1 MQASAA
7 AYASQAG
14 ATLSGGM
21 FLPANHPSRQH
32 TRRQSG
38 AKSTSGAGP
47 TASQGGAGGGGTHGW
62 VHVYDLRHP
71 PDFGRIPDPED
82 IFGSV
87 EVDGEG
93 VFVGEGGGYQDSGTY
108 RVVTRDGVL
117 GLSDYLRER
126 LVERLKELD
135 R

>member
-1 MQASAA
+1 M
-7 AYASQAG
+7 
-14 ATLSGGM
+14 
-21 FLPANHPSRQH
+21 
-32 TRRQSG
+32 
-38 AKSTSGAGP
+38 
-47 TASQGGAGGGGTHGW
+47 HGW

-93 VFVGEGGGYQDSGTY
+93 VFVGEGGGYQTSGTY

-126 LVERLKELD
+126 LVERLKQLEKEEKS

>member
-1 MQASAA
+1 
-7 AYASQAG
+7 
-14 ATLSGGM
+14 M
-21 FLPANHPSRQH
+21 FMPANHPSQQYRN
-32 TRRQSG
+32 
-38 AKSTSGAGP
+38 KSKNKSKQPSSELKSQSGAGP
-47 TASQGGAGGGGTHGW
+47 TSNQGGAGGGGSHGW

-126 LVERLKELD
+126 LVERLRELD
-135 R
+135 RMA